1 MPRKHGSHI
10 EVISAFV
17 EDEEYPYEGS
27 NVFFRDNVLY
37 SYGFHFPLAI
47 KGIDGM
53 IIVNGDKTSVSTS
66 KHQSILQ
73 RALYHKNN
81 YSTTLFSSRKGNFGI
96 LVHDDYWA
104 LNYQIYHYRAKRAKH
119 ALLGSGTRWFE
130 FHNGNWNN
138 EESAKKKGEEI
149 DRQLLRVDWE
159 RYMYAK
165 KKIIEDFSHMWEE

>member
-1 MPRKHGSHI
+1 MLTGLDRGWFKIFADAQYSMRLALS
-10 EVISAFV
+10 ER
-17 EDEEYPYEGS
+17 S
-27 NVFFRDNVLY
+27 NL
-37 SYGFHFPLAI
+37 L
-47 KGIDGM
+47 
-53 IIVNGDKTSVSTS
+53 
-66 KHQSILQ
+66 
-73 RALYHKNN
+73 
-81 YSTTLFSSRKGNFGI
+81 SRKGNFGI

-165 KKIIEDFSHMWEE
+165 KKMIEDFSHMWEE